1 MSAAQEPF
9 FFSWF
14 CSVQWVVLL
23 VSPVVTP
30 AVDILWR
37 FSWAGG
43 RMIQDGL
50 SHMVL
55 QRNDCNNSG
64 QGMLFIHMVSPGRV
78 GLLYIITQGFKGVKV
93 EAARARGHT
102 RSCLLHSVSQ
112 HKTYDPIRF
121 QGRLRIHLLM
131 GGRQDHIT
139 KEHAESEG
147 LLSPLKISSALA

>member
-9 FFSWF
+9 FFPDSEV
-14 CSVQWVVLL
+14 CSGLFFWSHLWSLL
-23 VSPVVTP
+23 LLTS
-30 AVDILWR
+30 
-37 FSWAGG
+37 SEGSAGLG
-43 RMIQDGL
+43 EGW
-50 SHMVL
+50 SKMVL
-55 QRNDCNNSG
+55 VIWCLTAMTAIPRG
-64 QGMLFIHMVSPGRV
+64 GEGLFIHMVSPGRV

-93 EAARARGHT
+93 EAARPRGHT
-102 RSCLLHSVSQ
+102 ISCLLHSVGQ
-112 HKTYDPIRF
+112 HQTYDPIRF